1 MWKETRLGVIGSVDS
16 GKCFGINTPILMKNE
31 TVKMIQDIKIG
42 DVVMGDDGKT
52 GKKVRMLVRG
62 RTSMYNVYQKNGLNY
77 RVNKHHILSLKIKK
91 DKFKDITEFL
101 RKMDQYVESGGKL
114 DINVSV
120 YYNLPGYIKKN
131 LLGYKAVNNTSSK
144 YTTDIV
150 VLKDKFD
157 DYYGFSLYNTVSNR
171 RFLLADRTVVHN
183 STLTG
188 VVINNLLDDGRGSV
202 RSLVMKHPHEKQ
214 SGRTSCIVQN
224 YMRDG
229 ENKNVQILVDLAGH
243 EKYLKT
249 TISGI
254 SKCYVDYAC
263 IVVAANMGVLKM
275 TREHLGI
282 VLGMNIP
289 FFIVLTKLDIS
300 PKNVTERTI
309 KDLQALFVRF
319 GKNKKLNVNKN
330 VILIDKSNDLDISTK
345 YNLEYNNLVPI
356 FPVSSVSG
364 DGITRV
370 REFITN
376 LESRNTFNASVESP
390 VNYVIESVYS
400 IHGIGLVVSGFLESG
415 VIKVGDQLSLGPYY
429 GKFYKIVIKSI
440 HNNFREVI
448 PELMGGNSGCI
459 NFKYINPKETLK
471 RNSIRNGVK
480 ILSNPTLIN
489 EFTCK
494 IKLLHHHTTIKTGYQ
509 PVIHIGNISQTCI
522 ILEMDKDTLR
532 LYEDSIV
539 KFRFRYHPEYIE
551 NGMKVLFRE
560 GKTKGAGE
568 IIEIC
573 NYLKN

>member
-1 MWKETRLGVIGSVDS
+1 
-16 GKCFGINTPILMKNE
+16 
-31 TVKMIQDIKIG
+31 
-42 DVVMGDDGKT
+42 
-52 GKKVRMLVRG
+52 
-62 RTSMYNVYQKNGLNY
+62 
-77 RVNKHHILSLKIKK
+77 
-91 DKFKDITEFL
+91 
-101 RKMDQYVESGGKL
+101 MDT
-114 DINVSV
+114 I
-120 YYNLPGYIKKN
+120 P
-131 LLGYKAVNNTSSK
+131 K

-157 DYYGFSLYNTVSNR
+157 DYYGFSLYKTVSNR

-309 KDLQALFVRF
+309 KDLQTLFARF

-459 NFKYINPKETLK
+459 NFKYINQKETLK

>member
-1 MWKETRLGVIGSVDS
+1 
-16 GKCFGINTPILMKNE
+16 MKNE

-131 LLGYKAVNNTSSK
+131 LLGYKAVDNTSSK

-157 DYYGFSLYNTVSNR
+157 DYYGFSLYKTVSNR

-440 HNNFREVI
+440 HNNFREAI
-448 PELMGGNSGCI
+448 PELSGGNSGCI